1 MAQFDVFSQGFAR
14 DHGIPYIIVLQS
26 DLLSPLRS
34 VVVAPL
40 RRIGTT
46 PVFDR
51 LTPVLEVK
59 GEKFVLALTEI
70 VHLPAKLLG
79 APLASLAGE
88 RDRIIAALDMLF
100 TGI

>member
-1 MAQFDVFSQGFAR
+1 MTQFDVFSHGFPR
-14 DHGIPYIIVLQS
+14 DPGIPYVIVLQS

-34 VVVAPL
+34 AVVAPL
-40 RRIGTT
+40 RRFGDT

-51 LTPVLEVK
+51 LTPVLEVN
-59 GEKFVLALTEI
+59 GEKLVLALTEI
-70 VHLPAKLLG
+70 VHLPVKRLG
-79 APLASLAGE
+79 DPVANLASE